1 MDHPAIKPG
10 TVGHFQHV
18 VEERH
23 CTQRGEHKIFSTPNM
38 VQFLEWAAI
47 EALKPA
53 LRPDQISVG
62 THVDVKHLAPTPLG
76 MRIRAQAT
84 VREVDGARVV
94 FDVELFDEVDT
105 VGKASHERYVLDLDR
120 YMRRLEKKV
129 AAANVLKETAQ

>member
-1 MDHPAIKPG
+1 MDEPVVKPG
-10 TVGHFQHV
+10 AVGRFEHI

-47 EALKPA
+47 EALKPV

-62 THVDVKHLAPTPLG
+62 TNVEVKHLAPTPLG
-76 MRIRAQAT
+76 MTVRAEAT
-84 VREVDGARVV
+84 VREVDGARIV
-94 FDVELFDEVDT
+94 FDVELFDDIDK
-105 VGKASHERYVLDLDR
+105 VGTAAHERYVLDLDR

-129 AAANVLKETAQ
+129 VAAKEGVK